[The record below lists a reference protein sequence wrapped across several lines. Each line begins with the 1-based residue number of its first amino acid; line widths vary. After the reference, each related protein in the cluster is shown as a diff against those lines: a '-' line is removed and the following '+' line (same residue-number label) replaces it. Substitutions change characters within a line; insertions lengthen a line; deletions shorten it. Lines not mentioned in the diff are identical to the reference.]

1 MSKRLAVCF
10 DGTWNKANDSN
21 GDPDPAAKAR
31 SAEGKVDTNVAR
43 LHRAVADRGS
53 DGRAQESKYIAGVG
67 TRWFERVLGGLTG
80 AGVSNNMMSGYRFL
94 AERYEP
100 GDEIFIVG
108 FSRGAYTARAL
119 SALLAKCGL
128 VPGAAVTDEAI
139 TNAYIYYANRDVDAT
154 AFKARCHDAHVRFLG
169 VWDTVGALGVPGRA
183 LDGLND
189 VLFEFRDRT
198 LSPAVDAAYHAIA
211 VDEHRRDYEATV
223 WDHTS
228 RADQVIEQRWFAGD
242 HCDVG
247 GGHTPGGASVSDIP
261 LRWMLERARA
271 AGLGLRPG
279 SVPDDLAACLTEACH
294 DTYAKF
300 LGGTYAHRNARH
312 YRPIREGVAGEVVD
326 ESVYE
331 RREADPTYRPQNPGL
346 RPL

>member
-1 MSKRLAVCF
+1 MSKRLVVCF
-10 DGTWNKANDSN
+10 DGTWNKANDTN
-21 GDPDPAAKAR
+21 GDPDSAAKG
-31 SAEGKVDTNVAR
+31 EKDTNVVR
-43 LHRAVADRGS
+43 FHTAVADRGS
-53 DGRAQESKYIAGVG
+53 DGRTQESTYIAGVG

-100 GDEIFIVG
+100 DDEIFIVG

-128 VPGAAVTDEAI
+128 VPGDAVTDEAV
-139 TNAYIYYANRDVDAT
+139 TNAYIYANRDVDAT
-154 AFKARCHDAHVRFLG
+154 AFKASCHDAHVCFLG

-211 VDEHRRDYEATV
+211 VDEHRGDYEATV
-223 WDHTS
+223 WDQTS

-247 GGHTPGGASVSDIP
+247 GGHTSGGAAVSDIP

-312 YRPIREGVAGEVVD
+312 YRPIREGVAGQVVD

-331 RREADPTYRPQNPGL
+331 RRAADPAYRPKNPGL
-346 RPL
+346 RP